1 MTKSICSLAFSAIMV
16 LFLAACHQNQN
27 VEMTV
32 NADNPGPYT
41 TVGQIIKL
49 KYSIKN
55 TGTGDLSGAVSVTS
69 DITSVSCPNL
79 NTIGNKNSVLEVN
92 EVINCTA
99 EYAITQADLNKG
111 SVTNNATANVSGAN
125 SSPVAVNISTGQ
137 NPSTPLTL
145 TTTADTATYSQAG
158 QQIIFSYEIRNTGT
172 VNLGPAQFTISD
184 NLINT
189 TPFVCGSANTTLV
202 PNGTV
207 TCSAT
212 YKVTQADMTAVS
224 IINIATASGGG
235 AGPSPTASATVNRAG
250 SNMAL
255 TLTTNADPLTYSQV
269 GQQITISY
277 EIKNTGTVNLGP
289 DQFIINDNLISTTP
303 FICGSGNTTLVPNAT
318 ITCSATY
325 KITQADMTAVSITNI
340 ATASGG
346 GANPSNAASVTVK
359 NTGIPNAGTRQH
371 TVAAGEWLWQIARC
385 YGVDPKKLAADNSD
399 KIPNP
404 SQIKPG
410 TILIVNN
417 PGSYSNYYG
426 TPCVEPYLVQSG
438 DTWNSIALKFNANPT
453 VLQMANSNT
462 LTVGKYI
469 KVPRNSAGGAPA
481 SQTKVLALTTTADP
495 TTYDQA
501 GQNIVFTYNI
511 KNNGTENI
519 GPDQFKISDNLIST
533 TPFNCGSANTT
544 IVPNATVTCSATY
557 AVTQADMTAVSIT
570 NIAIASGG
578 GVASSSASA
587 TVNKGTKALTLTTSP
602 SPTTYN
608 AAGQQIIFSYVIK
621 NNGTATLGPT
631 QFTISDTLISA
642 TPFNCGSGNTTIAP
656 NSTVSCSAT
665 YVITQEDMTAVSII
679 SIATASGGGAGP
691 SPAANATINR
701 Q

>member
-1 MTKSICSLAFSAIMV
+1 MEMTKSIRSLAFSAIMV
-16 LFLAACHQNQN
+16 LFLAACHQNQT
-27 VEMTV
+27 VQMTIK
-32 NADNPGPYT
+32 ADNPGPYA
-41 TVGQIIKL
+41 VGQNIKIR
-49 KYSIKN
+49 YSIKN

-69 DITSVSCPNL
+69 DITSVNCPNL
-79 NTIGNKNSVLEVN
+79 NASGNKNSVLEVN
-92 EVINCTA
+92 EVIDCTA
-99 EYAITQADLNKG
+99 DYTITQADLNKG
-111 SVTNNATANVSGAN
+111 TVTNVATANVSGAN
-125 SSPVAVNISTGQ
+125 SSPVTVNISTGQ

-145 TTTADTATYSQAG
+145 NTTADTATYSQAG

-172 VNLGPAQFTISD
+172 ANLGPAQFTISD

-202 PNGTV
+202 PNATV

-212 YKVTQADMTAVS
+212 YNVTQADMTAVS
-224 IINIATASGGG
+224 IISIATASGGG
-235 AGPSPTASATVNRAG
+235 VGPSPAASVTVNKAG
-250 SNMAL
+250 SNTAL
-255 TLTTNADPLTYSQV
+255 TLTTKADPLIYNQA
-269 GQQITISY
+269 GQQITFSY
-277 EIKNTGTVNLGP
+277 EIKNTGTVNIGP
-289 DQFIINDNLISTTP
+289 DQFTISDNLISTTP
-303 FICGSGNTTLVPNAT
+303 FLCGSGNTTLVPNTT

-346 GANPSNAASVTVK
+346 GAGPSPAASATV
-359 NTGIPNAGTRQH
+359 NRAGIPNTGTQQH
-371 TVAAGEWLWQIARC
+371 TVVAGEWLWQIARC
-385 YGVDPKKLAADNSD
+385 YGVDPKKLAADNSG

-417 PGSYSNYYG
+417 PTRSTN
-426 TPCVEPYLVQSG
+426 PCVEPYLVQSG
-438 DTWNSIALKFNANPT
+438 DTWNSIALKYNADPT

-469 KVPRNSAGGAPA
+469 KVPRNSAGGAPT

-602 SPTTYN
+602 SPSTYN
-608 AAGQQIIFSYVIK
+608 TAGQQIIFSYVIK
-621 NNGTATLGPT
+621 NSGTATLGPT

-642 TPFNCGSGNTTIAP
+642 TPFNCGSGNITIAP
-656 NSTVSCSAT
+656 NSTVSCSVT
-665 YVITQEDMTAVSII
+665 YVITQEDMTAVSVT
-679 SIATASGGGAGP
+679 SIATASGGGVGP
-691 SPAANATINR
+691 SPAAKATVNR